1 MEEAVEPLKHINEP
15 RKRHETPEC
24 QKDVSIILD
33 LTAVCRHCCILR
45 GHGEAG
51 DCLITPDWREM
62 AGHEGHMVKP
72 CLRNIPL
79 ISIFTMGP

>member
-1 MEEAVEPLKHINEP
+1 M
-15 RKRHETPEC
+15 KRPNVK
-24 QKDVSIILD
+24 KDVSIILD

-45 GHGEAG
+45 GHGEVG
-51 DCLITPDWREM
+51 DICKGLLDESLPDYPDWREM